1 MSTPTINRTGLVP
14 TDDDGS
20 GTTGTKW
27 NAAYRTALLDAIDAM
42 LSLSFKQKSA
52 NYTILN
58 TDNIVQVTSG
68 SITLTLHA
76 ASDATRGNNPL
87 WVKNSG
93 SGTVTIDGAG
103 SELIDG
109 QLTFTLGQYD
119 AVFLV
124 STGTEW
130 ILF

>member
-1 MSTPTINRTGLVP
+1 VSTPTINRTGILP

-27 NAAYRTALLDAIDAM
+27 NRAFQTAVYDAIDAM
-42 LSLSFKQKSA
+42 LSTSFKQKSA
-52 NYTILN
+52 NYTVLN
-58 TDNIVQVTSG
+58 TDNVIQVTSG

-76 ASDATRGNNPL
+76 ANDATRGNNPL
-87 WVKNSG
+87 WIKNSG
-93 SGTVTIDGAG
+93 TGTVTVDGAG
-103 SELIDG
+103 SETIDG

-119 AVFLV
+119 SFILV

-130 ILF
+130 IIF